1 MKSRLHYID
10 VFKGLLIITVVIH
23 HAPLVCAKFCN
34 PYLAI
39 YWINNLILA
48 FFMPAWFV
56 ATGFSSNFNKPFLPY
71 LWSNFKGIMIP
82 CFTLYCINHV
92 LHSLNSL
99 LFEDASW
106 MTLSYILNPGI
117 RTFISKGGFYWFL
130 SALFIAK
137 IVYWIVCKL
146 KNHFLIF
153 GFCLILSLGGAWS
166 YSVGLPNPFFV
177 QHGLMLTVF
186 LHIGKYLKIYERYCM
201 RKAIYI
207 SGLFLAVVILMSYFQ
222 IEIPTV
228 TRDVTVTLFN
238 YPIFFILS
246 CIGTLSLWYIAKI
259 VSQNHLLEYMGRGSL
274 VMYAF
279 NYVILTIMANA
290 IILHFQ
296 PVVAYTSVFCLV
308 SIVISSLGI
317 LTLCY
322 WIVNHK
328 YIKIIIG
335 KF

>member
-23 HAPLVCAKFCN
+23 HAPLVCVKYCN
-34 PYLAI
+34 PYLDT
-39 YWINNLILA
+39 YWINNFIIA

-56 ATGFSSNFNKPFLPY
+56 ATGYTSNFNKPFLPY

-92 LHSLNSL
+92 LHCINSI

-106 MTLSYILNPGI
+106 MTWSHILNPGI

-146 KNHFLIF
+146 ENYFLISTV
-153 GFCLILSLGGAWS
+153 CIVLSMGGACL
-166 YSVGLPNPFFV
+166 YSTGLPDPFFI
-177 QHGLMLTVF
+177 QHALMLTVF
-186 LHIGKYLKIYERYCM
+186 LHIGKYLKLYEDYWM
-201 RKAIYI
+201 RKSIHI
-207 SGLFLAVVILMSYFQ
+207 LWLFLAIVSLMSILR

-246 CIGTLSLWYIAKI
+246 SMGSLSLWYVAKRI
-259 VSQNHLLEYMGRGSL
+259 SRNSLLEYMGQGSL

-279 NYVILTIMANA
+279 NYVTLSIMANS
-290 IILHFQ
+290 IILYFH
-296 PVVAYTSVFCLV
+296 PVMVYTSIICLV
-308 SIVISSLGI
+308 SIIISSLAI
-317 LTLCY
+317 LTLFY
-322 WIVNHK
+322 WFMNHK